1 MHPMLNIAVRAARR
15 AGTII
20 TRSLHRLDEI
30 QVDRKGHQ
38 DFVTQID
45 REAEAAIIDTLLTA
59 YPDHAILAE
68 ESGARGSNKEFEW
81 IIDPLDGTT
90 NFIHGYPQF
99 AVSIALKV
107 NNALDQ
113 AVIYDP
119 TRDEL
124 FTASKGVGA
133 QLDNRKIRV
142 SRCRKIEHSLLA
154 TGFPVR
160 DATLLQKYLP
170 SLNAFLPIAS
180 GVRRAGAASLDLA
193 YVACGRVDGYW
204 EYGLQPWDMAA
215 GALIVQEAG
224 GIVSTPERNDDFL
237 DRGNI
242 IAATPAIHDMMSLT
256 ISNAQRAGAE
266 KNA

>member
-142 SRCRKIEHSLLA
+142 SRC
-154 TGFPVR
+154 
-160 DATLLQKYLP
+160 
-170 SLNAFLPIAS
+170 
-180 GVRRAGAASLDLA
+180 
-193 YVACGRVDGYW
+193 
-204 EYGLQPWDMAA
+204 
-215 GALIVQEAG
+215 
-224 GIVSTPERNDDFL
+224 
-237 DRGNI
+237 
-242 IAATPAIHDMMSLT
+242 
-256 ISNAQRAGAE
+256 
-266 KNA
+266 